1 MPPPHTALISDDL
14 TGALDSVVPFARAGW
29 NTLVATGPAAL
40 DRALAAGP
48 DVLAVSLNS
57 RERPGEEAAARA
69 ADAARALAEVPRL
82 FKKIDSRM
90 KGHVIAESLAIAA
103 VRQPPRLVLCPA
115 IPELGRFVV
124 KGQVAGR
131 GVDRPIPVIPPAA
144 PGLRVDCPDAITDA
158 DLDRIVAEGPRALL
172 VGARGLAS
180 ALARSLGSPPQ
191 AAPPPVRLECPIT
204 FVIGSR
210 DLATLDQV
218 ARLRASH
225 PRALWVSA
233 PDGHATPAG
242 PLPDVVILQA
252 TPGPGA
258 DGVTVCTRLGESL
271 AEGFLHGRRSLLLT
285 GGETAAAILHRMGA
299 GVLRVMGEV
308 LPGMPVSLPLDFSP
322 APLIVT
328 KSGGFGDPDCLN
340 QILRSA
346 SDGKDVK

>member
-29 NTLVATGPAAL
+29 TTLVATDPVAL

-57 RERPGEEAAARA
+57 RELTGEEAAARA
-69 ADAARALAEVPRL
+69 RHAALALAEVPRL

-90 KGHVIAESLAIAA
+90 KGHVAAETLAIAA

-115 IPELGRFVV
+115 IPELGRYVV
-124 KGQVAGR
+124 KGQVAGL
-131 GVDRPIPVIPPAA
+131 GVDRPIPVIPPVS
-144 PGLRVDCPDAITDA
+144 PGLRVDCPDACTDA
-158 DLDRIVAEGPRALL
+158 DLDRIVAAGQGALL
-172 VGARGLAS
+172 AGARGLAS
-180 ALARSLGSPPQ
+180 ALARASGRPDRPP
-191 AAPPPVRLECPIT
+191 PPPVRLHLPMT
-204 FVIGSR
+204 FLIGSR

-218 ARLRASH
+218 ARLRAAH
-225 PRALWVSA
+225 PGALWIAA
-233 PDGHATPAG
+233 PDGLAAPHG
-242 PLPDVVILQA
+242 PLPDIAILQA
-252 TPGPGA
+252 MPGPGA
-258 DGVTVCTRLGESL
+258 DGATVAARLAESL
-271 AEGFLHGRRSLLLT
+271 AEGLLQGRRSLLLT
-285 GGETAAAILHRMGA
+285 GGETAAAALHRMGA

-340 QILRSA
+340 LILRSTA
-346 SDGKDVK
+346 DQKAEP